1 MKRKL
6 LTLFTSVCILFLL
19 WVPAATAGEYTAD
32 TSFVYDNASLLSE
45 SELEYLETFATTA
58 YAASGCGVYVITV
71 KSFEALGS
79 ASVYDCA
86 TSLFISYDL
95 GLGTDDDG
103 VLLLLSMEDRDF
115 AFISHGSFANSAFPD
130 YIKAAIEDEFLDDF
144 ANDDWYE
151 GFKDYFEEC
160 RSYLTDY
167 IEGSYYISS
176 PSSSGDNYYISS
188 SSPSDDIT
196 INGSVSGST
205 WLVIIGFPILVAFIV
220 CSIFKGQMKTAVKKT
235 EARDY
240 IVAKDIDIRIRQ
252 DMFTHRTETRRVI
265 QSSSSSSSGH
275 RSSGGS
281 RSSSGFSGRSGKF

>member
-1 MKRKL
+1 MKRRL
-6 LTLFTSVCILFLL
+6 LTLFTSVCLVFLL
-19 WVPAATAGEYTAD
+19 WVPAAAAGEYTAD

-45 SELEYLETFATTA
+45 NELEYLETFATTA
-58 YAASGCGVYVITV
+58 YASSGCGVYIITID
-71 KSFEALGS
+71 SFERLGS
-79 ASVYDCA
+79 STVYDCA
-86 TSLFISYDL
+86 TELFISYKL
-95 GLGTDDDG
+95 GFGTDDDG

-115 AFISHGSFANSAFPD
+115 AFISHGNFANNAFPD

-167 IEGSYYISS
+167 IEGGYSKDYNNEDNYYISS
-176 PSSSGDNYYISS
+176 PSY
-188 SSPSDDIT
+188 SDDIEVY
-196 INGSVSGST
+196 NSVSGST
-205 WLVIIGFPILVAFIV
+205 WLVIIGVPVLIAFIV

-265 QSSSSSSSGH
+265 QNSSSSSVH

-281 RSSSGFSGRSGKF
+281 RSGGGFSGRSGKF

>member
-6 LTLFTSVCILFLL
+6 LTLFTSVCLVFLL
-19 WVPAATAGEYTAD
+19 LVPTASAGEYTD
-32 TSFVYDNASLLSE
+32 NTTFVYDNASLLSE

-71 KSFEALGS
+71 DSFEKLGS
-79 ASVYDCA
+79 SSVYNCA
-86 TSLFISYDL
+86 TELFTFYEL
-95 GLGTDDDG
+95 GFGSDDDG

-115 AFISHGSFANSAFPD
+115 AFISHGNFANSAFPD
-130 YIKAAIEDEFLDDF
+130 YVKASIEDKFLDDF
-144 ANDDWYE
+144 ADDDWYE

-167 IEGSYYISS
+167 IENGYSEDYNKEDDYYISS
-176 PSSSGDNYYISS
+176 PSY
-188 SSPSDDIT
+188 SDDIT
-196 INGSVSGST
+196 VNNGVPGST
-205 WLVIIGFPILVAFIV
+205 WLVIIGVPVLIAFIV

-235 EARDY
+235 EAHDY

-265 QSSSSSSSGH
+265 QSSSSSSGH
-275 RSSGGS
+275 RSGGGS
-281 RSSSGFSGRSGKF
+281 RSSGGFSGRSGKF